1 MEEGKEYMRSFGDLL
16 QFHKKKKED
25 VSPQEPS
32 PPAANGN
39 GAAE

>member
-16 QFHKKKKED
+16 QFHKKKKEA
-25 VSPQEPS
+25 PS
-32 PPAANGN
+32 PEASSPAPGGN